1 LEVKGGVARTPRH
14 PAAPA
19 RAHLTSGTLLSV
31 MTTHSFQSRSRRAD
45 SHGPAPR
52 VQRLGVA
59 SSLI

>member
-1 LEVKGGVARTPRH
+1 MVGLPAPPDTRQH
-14 PAAPA
+14 PSW
-19 RAHLTSGTLLSV
+19 TSREGKLPSV

>member
-1 LEVKGGVARTPRH
+1 MVGLPAPPDTRQH
-14 PAAPA
+14 PSRISR
-19 RAHLTSGTLLSV
+19 RAERLPSV

>member
-1 LEVKGGVARTPRH
+1 M
-14 PAAPA
+14 
-19 RAHLTSGTLLSV
+19 
-31 MTTHSFQSRSRRAD
+31 MTTHSFPSRSRRAD